1 MTGQKLWTSD
11 TADKATGGTSTRGWR
26 AGGVSIDSRT
36 VEIGDLFIALRGPN
50 FDGHDYAADALR
62 AGAVAAVVDRR
73 PDGVADDAPLLLV
86 DDTMAALE
94 ALGRA
99 GRARMRA
106 RVIAI
111 TGSVGKTGTKEALK
125 RALEGQAPTQAS
137 LGNLNNHWGAPL
149 SLARM
154 PSDTGYAILE
164 LGMNHAGELTSLSE
178 LVRPHV
184 AIITTVEAVHLEFF
198 NSVAEIADAKSEV
211 FAGLEPGGTAIIN
224 RDNPHY
230 ERMRSAAEVAGAA
243 RIMTFGGHR
252 EADARLI
259 NLVQHP
265 TCNCISADIDGQ
277 AVTYKVGAPGRHW
290 AMNSLAV
297 LAAVRALAADL
308 GLAALALA
316 DMAPS
321 KGRGRRH
328 RVDMPAGS
336 FHVIDESYNASPVA
350 MRAALELLG
359 AAAPAARGRRIAVLG
374 DMLELGEAAP
384 RLHAELA
391 EDLLANRVDLLFACG
406 SHMAHLFDVVP
417 RNRRGVHTPDAE
429 KLLNSVLAEVRPGDV
444 VMVKG
449 SLGVRMQP
457 IVQALL
463 DRGERPRAA
472 GNG

>member
-1 MTGQKLWTSD
+1 MTEQRLWTSE
-11 TADKATGGTSTRGWR
+11 TADKATGGKSTRTWQSD
-26 AGGVSIDSRT
+26 GVSIDSRT
-36 VEIGDLFIALRGPN
+36 VETGDLFIALQGPN
-50 FDGHDYAADALR
+50 FDGHDYAAAALR
-62 AGAVAAVVDRR
+62 AGAAAAVVSRR
-73 PDGVADDAPLLLV
+73 PNDVSDDAALLVV
-86 DDTMAALE
+86 DDTMTALE
-94 ALGRA
+94 GLGRA
-99 GRARMRA
+99 GRARIQA
-106 RVIAI
+106 RVTAI

-125 RALEGQAPTQAS
+125 RALEGQAATYAS

-164 LGMNHAGELTSLSE
+164 LGMNHAGEIAPLSK

-184 AIITTVEAVHLEFF
+184 AIITTVEAVHLEYF
-198 NSVAEIADAKSEV
+198 NSVAEIADAKSEIFV
-211 FAGLEPGGTAIIN
+211 GFEPDGTAIIN

-230 ERMRSAAEVAGAA
+230 ERMRAAAEAAGAA
-243 RIMTFGGHR
+243 RIMTFGVHR

-297 LAAVRALAADL
+297 LTAVRALDADL

-374 DMLELGEAAP
+374 DMLELGESAP
-384 RLHAELA
+384 QLHAELA

-406 SHMAHLFDVVP
+406 PHMAHLYDAVP
-417 RNRRGVHTPDAE
+417 RNRRGAYAPDAE
-429 KLLNSVLAEVRPGDV
+429 QLLNGVLAEVRPGDV

-449 SLGVRMQP
+449 SLGSRMQP

-463 DRGERPRAA
+463 DRGERPQVAV
-472 GNG
+472 NG

>member
-1 MTGQKLWTSD
+1 MIGKKLWTSE
-11 TADKATGGTSTRGWR
+11 AAAEATGGRATRSWQVN
-26 AGGVSIDSRT
+26 GVSIDSRT
-36 VEIGDLFIALRGPN
+36 VEPGDLFVALKGPN
-50 FDGHDYAADALR
+50 FDGHDYAAQALR
-62 AGAVAAVVDRR
+62 AGAAAALVSQR
-73 PDGVADDAPLLLV
+73 PDELGDDAPLLLV
-86 DDTMAALE
+86 DDTMTALE

-99 GRARMRA
+99 GRARSDA
-106 RVIAI
+106 RVTAI

-125 RALEGQAPTQAS
+125 RALEGQAATHAS
-137 LGNLNNHWGAPL
+137 LGSLNNHWGAPL

-154 PSDTGYAILE
+154 PADTGYAILE
-164 LGMNHAGELTSLSE
+164 LGMNHAGELTPLSR

-198 NSVAEIADAKSEV
+198 NSVADIADAKSEI
-211 FAGLEPGGTAIIN
+211 FLGLEPDGTAIIN
-224 RDNPHY
+224 RDNPY
-230 ERMRSAAEVAGAA
+230 FDRMRAAAEAAGAA
-243 RIMTFGGHR
+243 RILSFGVHR

-277 AVTYKVGAPGRHW
+277 AVTYKIGAPGRHW

-297 LAAVRALAADL
+297 LTAVRALGADL
-308 GLAALALA
+308 GLSALALA

-328 RVDMPAGS
+328 RVDLPAGS
-336 FHVIDESYNASPVA
+336 FQVIDESYNASPVA

-359 AAAPAARGRRIAVLG
+359 TAAPAARGRRIAVLG
-374 DMLELGEAAP
+374 DMLELGESAP
-384 RLHAELA
+384 QLHAELA

-406 SHMAHLFDVVP
+406 PNMAHLFDAVP
-417 RNRRGVHTPDAE
+417 RNRRGTYAPDAE
-429 KLLNSVLAEVRPGDV
+429 RLLNDVLAEVRPGDV

-449 SLGVRMQP
+449 SLGSRMQP

-463 DRGERPRAA
+463 DRGERSQIAV
-472 GNG
+472 NG

>member
-1 MTGQKLWTSD
+1 MTERKLWTSEA
-11 TADKATGGTSTRGWR
+11 ADKTSGGRSTKPWQ
-26 AGGVSIDSRT
+26 ADGVSIDSRT
-36 VEIGDLFIALRGPN
+36 VEVGDLFVALQGPN
-50 FDGHDYAADALR
+50 FDGHDFAAAALR
-62 AGAVAAVVDRR
+62 DGAAAAVVSRR
-73 PDGVADDAPLLLV
+73 PDDVADDAPLLLV

-99 GRARMRA
+99 GRARSKA
-106 RVIAI
+106 RVTAI
-111 TGSVGKTGTKEALK
+111 TGSVGKTGTKDALK
-125 RALEGQAPTQAS
+125 RALEGQAATHAS

-164 LGMNHAGELTSLSE
+164 LGMNHGGEILPLSQ

-184 AIITTVEAVHLEFF
+184 AVITTVEAVHLEFF
-198 NSVAEIADAKSEV
+198 NSVAEIADAKSEI
-211 FAGLEPGGTAIIN
+211 FAGLEPDGTAIIN

-230 ERMRSAAEVAGAA
+230 ERMRRAAEAAGAG
-243 RIMTFGGHR
+243 RVFTFGAHR

-297 LAAVRALAADL
+297 LSAVRALGADL
-308 GLAALALA
+308 GLSALALA

-328 RVDMPAGS
+328 RVDTPSGS

-384 RLHAELA
+384 QLHAELA

-406 SHMAHLFDVVP
+406 PNMRHLFDAVP
-417 RNRRGVHTPDAE
+417 RNRRGTYAPDAE
-429 KLLNSVLAEVRPGDV
+429 RLQSDVLADVRPGDV

-449 SLGVRMQP
+449 SLGSRMQP

-463 DRGERPRAA
+463 DRGERPRVAV
-472 GNG
+472 NG